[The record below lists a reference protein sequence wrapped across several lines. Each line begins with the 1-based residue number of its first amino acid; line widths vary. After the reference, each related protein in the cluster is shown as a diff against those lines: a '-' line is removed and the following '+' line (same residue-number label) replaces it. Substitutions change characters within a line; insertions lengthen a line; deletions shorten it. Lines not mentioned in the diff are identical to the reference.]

1 MVEIISGFMVSIER
15 PAQQGSHFSVYVYW
29 KTCREKPPV
38 FVEFGVTYLPQSLMF
53 VKLGG
58 HCFSSL
64 VDVNKQRLIPPA
76 RNDVRVM
83 TLCPAS
89 LWCAFLSMF
98 FCGLQNM
105 DLTQN
110 ILWILVHSKP
120 KNQFRIQRN

>member
-1 MVEIISGFMVSIER
+1 MYWLRSLVVLWSALRGQHSKVATFL
-15 PAQQGSHFSVYVYW
+15 FVYW
-29 KTCREKPPV
+29 KTCREKPV
-38 FVEFGVTYLPQSLMF
+38 FVKFGVRYLPQSLMF

-58 HCFSSL
+58 HCFSSS

-83 TLCPAS
+83 TVCPAS
-89 LWCAFLSMF
+89 FWCAFLSMF

-120 KNQFRIQRN
+120 KNQFRIQSN